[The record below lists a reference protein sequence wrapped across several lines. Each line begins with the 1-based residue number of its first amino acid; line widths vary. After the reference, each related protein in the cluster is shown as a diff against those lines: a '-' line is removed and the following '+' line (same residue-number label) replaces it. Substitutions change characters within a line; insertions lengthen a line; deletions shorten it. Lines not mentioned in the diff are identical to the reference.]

1 MSKSAPLG
9 GAAEELESNGTLCS
23 FSALDTLSL
32 GLVIAMLW
40 HKPGCRSLLLLGP
53 GGRHGSREY
62 VRFHQKQRDDREH
75 GMHRIQLLGLLILHT
90 TTHRSA
96 WDSLPG
102 PGLQPRP
109 SPHIRR
115 HIQKC
120 PGQDTLVSWLRSL
133 LPFLTTGAEIQG
145 PSES

>member
-1 MSKSAPLG
+1 MSKSAPPG
-9 GAAEELESNGTLCS
+9 GAAEELESTRTLCS
-23 FSALDTLSL
+23 FSALDALSL

-40 HKPGCRSLLLLGP
+40 HKLGCRSLLLLGP
-53 GGRHGSREY
+53 GRETW
-62 VRFHQKQRDDREH
+62 
-75 GMHRIQLLGLLILHT
+75 LLGMRKIPPKAKGRQRAWDASNPVTGAPHT
-90 TTHRSA
+90 HSTTHRSA

-133 LPFLTTGAEIQG
+133 LPFLTTGAEIQD